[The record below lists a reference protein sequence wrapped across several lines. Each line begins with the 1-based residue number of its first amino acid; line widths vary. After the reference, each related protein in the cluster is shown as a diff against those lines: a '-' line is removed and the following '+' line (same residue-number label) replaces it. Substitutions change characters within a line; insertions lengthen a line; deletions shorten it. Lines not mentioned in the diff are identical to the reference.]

1 MILAVQLNIMFCMPS
16 GKQRTLQKIQKFIR
30 KRLPPKL
37 VRDFKGLRIVK
48 EADVECAAYHHLRRY
63 IGEDPVW
70 RVLARKHVPLTG
82 HFVDLL
88 IFKRY
93 RPVIAVELKWGQLN
107 IGKKDRKSL
116 YGALAKLGVNKA
128 YWLSAVSTQGAHQ
141 PLLKEEG
148 ERYVLHRIIV
158 RLGLGGHKLQD
169 WKERRK
175 LLRANMARGRGRKLV
190 IKTSGTKRQRG

>member
-1 MILAVQLNIMFCMPS
+1 MPR

-30 KRLPPKL
+30 KKLPDKL
-37 VRDFKGLRIVK
+37 VRDLQGLRIVK
-48 EADVECAAYHHLRRY
+48 EADVECAVYHHLRRH

-70 RVLARKHVPLTG
+70 RVLARKHVPHTG
-82 HFVDLL
+82 HYVDLL

-116 YGALAKLGVNKA
+116 DGALAKLGVNKA
-128 YWLSAVSTQGAHQ
+128 YWLSAVSSQGKRK
-141 PLLKEEG
+141 PLLKEET
-148 ERYVLHRIIV
+148 EKYALHRIIV
-158 RLGLGGHKLQD
+158 RLGLSGRVLRD

-175 LLRANMARGRGRKLV
+175 RLRANMVQGRGRKLMAQTPPARCR
-190 IKTSGTKRQRG
+190 K